1 MHCDPSHIMSGKKN
15 GIPIYLNGIVFF
27 NIINFHNLILKWLT
41 LLIVLST
48 QLSRCPWLVA
58 GRWFFPGTPVSPINK
73 TDRHDITEILL
84 KMSLNTITLTQ
95 LCRRLSYLSYKM
107 FNPPNKPDLPSP
119 LYPKL
124 VYQSGKTLKLY
135 SQFGVYQ
142 LFLHMSSCISSNDLI
157 CCFDI
162 FDLHILVRVSFLQK
176 YIVVISSKHLLSF
189 S

>member
-95 LCRRLSYLSYKM
+95 LCRRLSYLSYKCLIRQT
-107 FNPPNKPDLPSP
+107 NQIYPHHYIPNWSINLGKRWNFIRS
-119 LYPKL
+119 L
-124 VYQSGKTLKLY
+124 V
-135 SQFGVYQ
+135 
-142 LFLHMSSCISSNDLI
+142 CINYFFTCLLALVPMISYVVLTSLI
-157 CCFDI
+157 YI
-162 FDLHILVRVSFLQK
+162 F
-176 YIVVISSKHLLSF
+176 
-189 S
+189 